1 MIETVNSDEKIGEWL
16 IRAEVMTLTDVETV
30 LKNQRDGN
38 ESLFGIIA
46 MELGLIDPEVLLA
59 FAELKGL

>member
-1 MIETVNSDEKIGEWL
+1 VETINSDEKIGEWL
-16 IRAEVMTLTDVETV
+16 IRAGAMSLVDVELV
-30 LKNQRDGN
+30 LKEQREGN

-46 MELGLIDPEVLLA
+46 MELGLIESEMLLA

>member
-1 MIETVNSDEKIGEWL
+1 METLNSDEKIGEWL
-16 IRAEVMTLTDVETV
+16 IRAGAMSLTDVEIV
-30 LKNQRDGN
+30 LKEQRKGN

-59 FAELKGL
+59 FAELKGI

>member
-1 MIETVNSDEKIGEWL
+1 METINSDEKIGEWL
-16 IRAEVMTLTDVETV
+16 IRAGAMSLTDVETV
-30 LKNQRDGN
+30 LKEQREGN

-59 FAELKGL
+59 FAEMKGL

>member
-1 MIETVNSDEKIGEWL
+1 METINSDEKIGEWL
-16 IRAEVMTLTDVETV
+16 IRASAMSLTDVETV
-30 LKNQRDGN
+30 LKEQREGN

>member
-1 MIETVNSDEKIGEWL
+1 METINSDEKIGEWL
-16 IRAEVMTLTDVETV
+16 IRAGAMSLANVEIV
-30 LKNQRDGN
+30 LKEQIEGN

-59 FAELKGL
+59 FAELKGI

>member
-1 MIETVNSDEKIGEWL
+1 METINSDEKIGEWL
-16 IRAEVMTLTDVETV
+16 IRAGAMSLTDVEIV
-30 LKNQRDGN
+30 LKEQRNGN
-38 ESLFGIIA
+38 ESMFGIIA